1 MKRKLLLMQFYS
13 QCVVILLSGHKCM
26 GFLATGFSPCSS
38 KRDFATTQFHQKLGC
53 TEKTCISFA
62 FFLYFL
68 KNTMIGMIVAFN
80 NQLNQTS
87 LKNLNPCLE
96 RLEIF
101 SFVQALHLLEQ
112 SEQKDETFHCTSSKI
127 QFE

>member
-1 MKRKLLLMQFYS
+1 MNISVRVSWPRGFPPVLVKETLPRRNFTKNWDVPRKLVFHLL
-13 QCVVILLSGHKCM
+13 
-26 GFLATGFSPCSS
+26 
-38 KRDFATTQFHQKLGC
+38 
-53 TEKTCISFA
+53 

-68 KNTMIGMIVAFN
+68 KNTMIGMIVVFN